1 MYDPSSVDRS
11 APRLRATTIGNGHA
25 LRLGNVNVAALAA
38 RAKKKQAAAGN
49 KKLIPTVFR
58 CASSMI
64 GFPVFTRRC
73 SGRPISYQTSSSA
86 TNFSLNRFTGTT
98 ISKGSRDAK
107 VFIAGTMTKWRAVEM
122 TRQVQIHT

>member
-38 RAKKKQAAAGN
+38 RAKKKQAAAGS

-73 SGRPISYQTSSSA
+73 SGRHTHISFQTSSSA

-122 TRQVQIHT
+122 TRQV